1 MEHTLT
7 LWTGLW
13 RKDMRFTGVTFMMI
27 RNKTLEKVR
36 AGEEWRNWPQ
46 SRARN
51 PFVSIHILATCCAL
65 SHHWL
70 QKSTD
75 KDNGFIAQYRF
86 PYNQIFP
93 VFSSISKICS
103 YLTWHFKKWK
113 VFQCSGRTQG
123 IEDAVYPQTAEGG
136 PKRIIHQDQKCP
148 RGEDSVTPFSSW
160 MSAYEGDW
168 VTVPGPTWAG
178 GQGELLRNGRQ
189 RTEREQT

>member
-75 KDNGFIAQYRF
+75 KDNGFIAQNRF

-113 VFQCSGRTQG
+113 VFQGFRDFPGDPVAKTLRSQCRGLRFHFWSGNQIQHAATKTHHSKK
-123 IEDAVYPQTAEGG
+123 IY
-136 PKRIIHQDQKCP
+136 K
-148 RGEDSVTPFSSW
+148 
-160 MSAYEGDW
+160 
-168 VTVPGPTWAG
+168 
-178 GQGELLRNGRQ
+178 
-189 RTEREQT
+189 